1 MPMFDIITIGSAT
14 EDVFVNIDETQLIS
28 FEDADHRTDYLA
40 LSYGAKISVD
50 STILDTGGG
59 GVNTAATFA
68 KMGLKTAAFSNIG
81 RDLTGKRVIEDL
93 EQRGV
98 DTSLLIQCADHPTGI
113 SVILTGFTGDRTIL
127 VSHGAANYLQDED
140 IPRDEIAQAN
150 WIYIASLH
158 GESAPMFGK
167 VATFADEQGVQV
179 AINPGSTQLDQG
191 IEGLGET
198 LKQATVMFLNQAE
211 AYQLTGVE
219 PLRGPSDERQML
231 RMLYQAGCQNVV
243 MTVGAAGSWGY
254 DGRSFY
260 TIPAYPTEVVS
271 TVGAGDAFAAA
282 CVVGLH
288 KGLQLNEAMRI
299 GAANAASVVSQFGAK
314 EGILSWQEAQDFMKA
329 RLDSSHQYQQY
340 QDDLRNH

>member
-1 MPMFDIITIGSAT
+1 MFDIITAGSAT

-50 STILDTGGG
+50 STMLDTGGG
-59 GVNTAATFA
+59 SVNTAATFA
-68 KMGLKTAAFSNIG
+68 KMGLKTAAFSKIG

-93 EQRGV
+93 EERGV
-98 DTSLLIQCADHPTGI
+98 DTSLFAQCTEHQTGI

-127 VSHGAANYLQDED
+127 VSRGAAT
-140 IPRDEIAQAN
+140 
-150 WIYIASLH
+150 H
-158 GESAPMFGK
+158 GESGAMLSK
-167 VATFADEQGVQV
+167 LATFASEQAVQV
-179 AINPGSTQLDQG
+179 AINPGSSQLQQG
-191 IEGLGET
+191 IQGLGEVFRNT
-198 LKQATVMFLNQAE
+198 TAIFLNRDE

-219 PLRGPSDERQML
+219 PTRGPTDERQML

-254 DGRSFY
+254 DGRSFF

-282 CVVGLH
+282 CVAGLH

-314 EGILSWQEAQDFMKA
+314 EGILSWQEARDFVKVH
-329 RLDSSHQYQQY
+329 LDSSHQDQQY
-340 QDDLRNH
+340 QDGPRDN

>member
-1 MPMFDIITIGSAT
+1 MPMFDIITAGSAT

-28 FEDADHRTDYLA
+28 FEDAEHRTDYLA

-50 STILDTGGG
+50 STMLDTGGG
-59 GVNTAATFA
+59 SVNTAATFT
-68 KMGLKTAAFSNIG
+68 KMGLKTAAFSKIG

-93 EQRGV
+93 EKRGV
-98 DTSLLIQCADHPTGI
+98 DTSLFVQCTEHPTGI

-127 VSHGAANYLQDED
+127 VSRGAATHICEED
-140 IPRDEIAQAN
+140 IPWEQVAEAK
-150 WIYIASLH
+150 WLYIGSLH
-158 GESAPMFGK
+158 GESASMFSK
-167 VATFADEQGVQV
+167 LATFASEQAVQV
-179 AINPGSTQLDQG
+179 AIKGSSQLQQG
-191 IEGLGET
+191 IQGLGEAFRNT
-198 LKQATVMFLNQAE
+198 TAIFLNRDE

-219 PLRGPSDERQML
+219 PTRGPTDERQML

-254 DGRSFY
+254 DGRSFF

-314 EGILSWQEAQDFMKA
+314 EGILSWQEAHDFVKA
-329 RLDSSHQYQQY
+329 HLDSVHQDQQY
-340 QDDLRNH
+340 QDGPCDN

>member
-1 MPMFDIITIGSAT
+1 MFDVITVGSAT

-28 FEDADHRTDYLA
+28 FTDANRKTDYLA
-40 LSYGAKISVD
+40 LRYGAKITVD

-68 KMGLKTAAFSNIG
+68 KMGLKTAAFSKIG
-81 RDLTGKRVIEDL
+81 QDLTGRRVINEL
-93 EQRGV
+93 NQRGV
-98 DTSLLIQCADHPTGI
+98 DTSLFVQCPEYPTGI

-127 VSHGAANYLQDED
+127 VSRGAANYLQDND
-140 IPRDEIAQAN
+140 IPWEEIAQAK

-158 GESAPMFGK
+158 GESAPLFSKLAIFAGQKGVK
-167 VATFADEQGVQV
+167 VALNPGRTQLEQGMARLSEVFSNTT
-179 AINPGSTQLDQG
+179 I
-191 IEGLGET
+191 I
-198 LKQATVMFLNQAE
+198 FLNCEE

-219 PLRGPSDERQML
+219 PTHGPGDERQML
-231 RMLYQAGCQNVV
+231 RMLHQAGCQNVV

-260 TIPAYPTEVVS
+260 TIPAYPTKVIS

-282 CVVGLH
+282 CVVGMY
-288 KGLQLNEAMRI
+288 KGLQLNEAMHI

-314 EGILSWQEAQDFMKA
+314 EGILTWPEAQNFAKQQRSSLRQAQQYKD
-329 RLDSSHQYQQY
+329 DSSG
-340 QDDLRNH
+340 N

>member
-1 MPMFDIITIGSAT
+1 MFDVITVGSAT

-28 FEDADHRTDYLA
+28 LEDADHRTDYLA

-59 GVNTAATFA
+59 AVNTAATFA
-68 KMGLKTAAFSNIG
+68 KMGLKTAAFSKIG
-81 RDLTGKRVIEDL
+81 QDLTGKRVIGDL
-93 EQRGV
+93 EKRGV
-98 DTSLLIQCADHPTGI
+98 DTSLFVQCPEYPTGI

-140 IPRDEIAQAN
+140 IPREQIAEAQ
-150 WIYIASLH
+150 WLYISSLH
-158 GESAPMFGK
+158 GESAPIFGK
-167 VATFADEQGVQV
+167 LVGFAAKHNVQV
-179 AINPGSTQLDQG
+179 AINPGSSQLQQG
-191 IEGLGET
+191 IQGLSEVFRNT
-198 LKQATVMFLNQAE
+198 TAIFLNRAE
-211 AYQLTGVE
+211 AYKLTGVE
-219 PLRGPSDERQML
+219 PTRGVSDERQML

-254 DGRSFY
+254 DGRSFF

-288 KGLQLNEAMRI
+288 RGLQLNEAMRI
-299 GAANAASVVSQFGAK
+299 AAANAASVVSEFGAK
-314 EGILSWQEAQDFMKA
+314 EGILSWQDAQDFVKA
-329 RLDSSHQYQQY
+329 HPGRSHQAQQ
-340 QDDLRNH
+340 